1 MVDPEAQATHHTVRR
16 LERERRAHSL
26 PGTSR
31 VCICMVV
38 QSLTQDGSQITDQCR
53 TTQQHCCK
61 VSPKGRTRRT
71 AHAVRWQNTT
81 NHCVQPQQEERRSTR
96 RGTATHR
103 APPRKRTARTQPPLC
118 ALSRANTSERTSKR
132 AADAATLLASKA
144 HRPVPPARRAASQ
157 LLAMPSNIT
166 GALPARME
174 SKGAHP
180 VNIVRQWLRQDAR
193 GFARITHDSDGALL
207 TEDGR
212 YGGREWQQRR
222 GAHAP
227 RW

>member
-1 MVDPEAQATHHTVRR
+1 MRPQRR
-16 LERERRAHSL
+16 ETNAP

-31 VCICMVV
+31 VCILH
-38 QSLTQDGSQITDQCR
+38 SSSEFDS
-53 TTQQHCCK
+53 
-61 VSPKGRTRRT
+61 GRLADNRSVPNHSAALLQGQPEREDE
-71 AHAVRWQNTT
+71 AHSSRCAQANTT
-81 NHCVQPQQEERRSTR
+81 NHCVQPRHEERRSSR

-118 ALSRANTSERTSKR
+118 ALFRANTSERTSKR
-132 AADAATLLASKA
+132 AADAATLLASRA
-144 HRPVPPARRAASQ
+144 HRPVPPARRAASP

-227 RW
+227 CR

>member
-1 MVDPEAQATHHTVRR
+1 MDEEPKPARDNKPSQ
-16 LERERRAHSL
+16 RRAKQRSTAARSARKGGRDAQL
-26 PGTSR
+26 TLR
-31 VCICMVV
+31 V
-38 QSLTQDGSQITDQCR
+38 DKP
-53 TTQQHCCK
+53 TTTTACSPQH
-61 VSPKGRTRRT
+61 
-71 AHAVRWQNTT
+71 
-81 NHCVQPQQEERRSTR
+81 EERRSTR

-118 ALSRANTSERTSKR
+118 ALFRVNTSERTSKR
-132 AADAATLLASKA
+132 AADAATLPVSRA
-144 HRPVPPARRAASQ
+144 HRPVPPARRAASP

-193 GFARITHDSDGALL
+193 GFARMTHDSDGTLL